1 MQWYEVE
8 LLKENSTSDALNDVL
23 GDGSYTLQGRT
34 IARVSPWTVQEIAAL
49 GREVTQ
55 TEVRL
60 IMPAHCMDDLRKSTH
75 IRFICHRDYKGAMK
89 LITPI
94 RDNGPRWITATVKA
108 VRT

>member
-23 GDGSYTLQGRT
+23 GDGSYTLTGRT

-60 IMPAHCMDDLRKSTH
+60 IMPAHCMDDLRQATH

-89 LITPI
+89 LIQPI
-94 RDNGPRWITATVKA
+94 RDNGPRWITATVRA